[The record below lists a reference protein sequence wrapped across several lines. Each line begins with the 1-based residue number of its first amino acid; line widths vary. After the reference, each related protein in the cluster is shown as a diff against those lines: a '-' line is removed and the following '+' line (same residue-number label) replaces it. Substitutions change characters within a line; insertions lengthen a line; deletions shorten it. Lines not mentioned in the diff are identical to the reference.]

1 MKYTRYVMKIKF
13 NYIPDIIL
21 QTYFIKKKIL
31 FKIIKYSVT
40 CGRKYT
46 IPNASKTFNFN

>member
-1 MKYTRYVMKIKF
+1 MKIKF
-13 NYIPDIIL
+13 NYIP
-21 QTYFIKKKIL
+21 QTYFIKKKML

-40 CGRKYT
+40 YGRKYK